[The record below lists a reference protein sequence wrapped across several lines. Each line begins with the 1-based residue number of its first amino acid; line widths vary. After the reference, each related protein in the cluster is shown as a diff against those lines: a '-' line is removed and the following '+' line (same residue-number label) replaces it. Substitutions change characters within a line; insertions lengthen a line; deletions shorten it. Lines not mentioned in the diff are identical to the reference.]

1 MEYFDPAESNR
12 QRERHNRDANEMAK
26 PIPRILVI
34 GCVQCHLFGKIFHRR
49 SLPKSNPFRV
59 QLAKMRHQRPLEWP
73 DIEDFAIERAIPDL
87 AEALRKAPLGG
98 ELPSDTLL
106 NA

>member
-1 MEYFDPAESNR
+1 
-12 QRERHNRDANEMAK
+12 
-26 PIPRILVI
+26 
-34 GCVQCHLFGKIFHRR
+34 
-49 SLPKSNPFRV
+49 
-59 QLAKMRHQRPLEWP
+59 MRHQRPLEWP